1 MMSLHLS
8 HAAGLCK
15 DKRTAGGRLHLSH
28 AGPKPISEQWDDV
41 DGGCDERTRLCASL
55 ALS

>member
-15 DKRTAGGRLHLSH
+15 DKRTAGRRLHLSH